1 MWLLAGY
8 LEGDKFAREIHALVQ
23 EINPTIRGDVIEGE
37 YGTPVLTTLGYV
49 YTFKPVSGFANDQS
63 FPNSSTDA
71 GARD

>member
-1 MWLLAGY
+1 
-8 LEGDKFAREIHALVQ
+8 
-23 EINPTIRGDVIEGE
+23 
-37 YGTPVLTTLGYV
+37 VLTTLGYV